1 MHPHIL
7 RHTACTRMIERGMD
21 IKVVQK
27 IMGHKSVQITLDIY
41 AHTEKERIREE
52 IKKMDAVEPLYL
64 LG

>member
-1 MHPHIL
+1 
-7 RHTACTRMIERGMD
+7 MD